1 MHTAWLAQC
10 LTHSMYSINNR
21 GDDDDDDAIPGRLFG
36 SKDFQV

>member
-21 GDDDDDDAIPGRLFG
+21 GDDDDDAIPGRLFG